1 MDFFQ
6 VFHPTL
12 MLELKE
18 IFHRHIVIISK
29 NDYLVKELDE
39 DIRDVLRNIKEDLVK
54 RMQRD

>member
-1 MDFFQ
+1 
-6 VFHPTL
+6 

-29 NDYLVKELDE
+29 NEYLVKELDE